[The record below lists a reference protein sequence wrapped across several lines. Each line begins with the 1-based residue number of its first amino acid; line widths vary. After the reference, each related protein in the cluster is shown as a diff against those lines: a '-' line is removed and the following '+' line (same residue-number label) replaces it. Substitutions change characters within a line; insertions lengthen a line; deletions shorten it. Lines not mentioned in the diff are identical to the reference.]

1 MMRLA
6 PLIIILF
13 FFLIA
18 ALMYSLFFSESGINE
33 RNMIVESN
41 KELLEENQRLMDEN
55 KKLSES
61 KITKPK
67 MLLQIQENPNMHIEN
82 IAREKFNLT
91 MPDEEFIVFEEEDE
105 NE

>member
-13 FFLIA
+13 FLLIA
-18 ALMYSLFFSESGINE
+18 ALLYSLFFSESGISE
-33 RNMIVESN
+33 RNIIVESN

-61 KITKPK
+61 IK
-67 MLLQIQENPNMHIEN
+67 QAQENPNMHIEN
-82 IAREKFNLT
+82 IAREKLNLT

>member
-1 MMRLA
+1 MILA

-13 FFLIA
+13 LFLIA
-18 ALMYSLFFSESGINE
+18 ALLYSLFFSESGISE
-33 RNMIVESN
+33 RNLIIERN
-41 KELLEENQRLMDEN
+41 KELLEENQKLIDEN
-55 KKLSES
+55 NKLSES
-61 KITKPK
+61 IK
-67 MLLQIQENPNMHIEN
+67 QAQENPNMHIEN

>member
-1 MMRLA
+1 MMRLT

-13 FFLIA
+13 FLLIA
-18 ALMYSLFFSESGINE
+18 ALLYSLFFSESGIKE
-33 RNMIVESN
+33 RNLIVETN
-41 KELLEENQRLMDEN
+41 KELLEENQKLMDEN

-61 KITKPK
+61 IK
-67 MLLQIQENPNMHIEN
+67 QAQENPNMHVEN

-91 MPDEEFIVFEEEDE
+91 MPDEEFIVFEEEGD

>member
-1 MMRLA
+1 MKLA
-6 PLIIILF
+6 PFIIIIF
-13 FFLIA
+13 FLLIA
-18 ALMYSLFFSESGINE
+18 ALLHSLFFSESGINE
-33 RNMIVESN
+33 RNLIIESN

-55 KKLSES
+55 NKLSES
-61 KITKPK
+61 IK
-67 MLLQIQENPNMHIEN
+67 QAQENPDMHIEN

>member
-1 MMRLA
+1 MRLA

-13 FFLIA
+13 FVLIA
-18 ALMYSLFFSESGINE
+18 VLLYSLFFSESGINE

-61 KITKPK
+61 IK
-67 MLLQIQENPNMHIEN
+67 QAQENPIC
-82 IAREKFNLT
+82 ILKILLVKNLT
-91 MPDEEFIVFEEEDE
+91 SLCLMRSS
-105 NE
+105 

>member
-1 MMRLA
+1 MRLA

-13 FFLIA
+13 LFLIA
-18 ALMYSLFFSESGINE
+18 ALLYSLFFSESGISE
-33 RNMIVESN
+33 RNLIIERN
-41 KELLEENQRLMDEN
+41 KELLEENQKLIDESN
-55 KKLSES
+55 KLSES
-61 KITKPK
+61 IK
-67 MLLQIQENPNMHIEN
+67 QAQENPNMHIEN

>member
-18 ALMYSLFFSESGINE
+18 ALLYSLLFSESGINE

-61 KITKPK
+61 IK
-67 MLLQIQENPNMHIEN
+67 QAQENPNMHIEN